1 MVPNKVLSVF
11 QCNKI
16 GAQRGENEDGRIMA
30 IRAAR

>member
-1 MVPNKVLSVF
+1 VF